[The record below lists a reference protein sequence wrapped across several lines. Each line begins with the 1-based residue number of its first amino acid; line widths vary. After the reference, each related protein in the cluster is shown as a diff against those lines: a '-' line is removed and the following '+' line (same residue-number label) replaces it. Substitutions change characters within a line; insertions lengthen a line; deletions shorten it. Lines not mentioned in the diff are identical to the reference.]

1 MIQAMPNLLS
11 RPRRLLFL
19 ALAAGLALR
28 LGFIRYYAEIEG
40 DPLIYG
46 DIAKNWFFHGIYG
59 LSKAGSIAPTI
70 IRLPGYPLFLGLC
83 FRLFGIEHY
92 HAVLYAQAVADLLTC
107 LLVGAIAGRMCGSR
121 AGWWALWLAVLCP
134 FTANYTA
141 IAVTETLELLATAAA
156 FYAFLRLLREPRLRW
171 TLLLACSACYAALLR
186 PDGALVGIT
195 LYPALLLYG
204 RRPLGLGRSL
214 RFAGLCVLLT
224 AIPFTAWTIRNWRTF
239 HVFQPLAP
247 RYATEPYESTDPGF
261 NRWVSTVCADFACTS
276 DVYWNENSGPIL
288 ESTLPSRAFDSP
300 AQRRETSQLLDDY
313 NRVTTLTPAIDAR
326 FGQLAAERIHD
337 HPWRARLELPL
348 LRLADMWLR
357 PRVEELPI
365 ELRWW
370 QYREHPAETE
380 FSFAYAGLN
389 LLLLLAALIGLY
401 KRPPLTGAIL
411 VFLLLRCA
419 LLLTLETA
427 EPRYTLE
434 CFPLMLVLAAVACS
448 RCPTSPR
455 AAFPVQPSE

>member
-1 MIQAMPNLLS
+1 MIQAMLNLLS
-11 RPRRLLFL
+11 RPRRLLLL
-19 ALAAGLALR
+19 ALAAGLGLR
-28 LGFIRYYAEIEG
+28 LYFIRYFAEIEG

-59 LSKAGSIAPTI
+59 LSKSGAIAPTI

-92 HAVLYAQAVADLLTC
+92 NAVLFVQAAADLLTC
-107 LLVGAIAGRMCGSR
+107 LLVGAIARRICGAR
-121 AGWWALWLAVLCP
+121 AGWWALWLALLCP

-156 FYAFLRLLREPRLRW
+156 FYAFLRLLREPRRRW
-171 TLLLACSACYAALLR
+171 ALLLACSACYAALLR
-186 PDGALVGIT
+186 PDGALVGLT
-195 LYPALLLYG
+195 LYPAIFLYG
-204 RRPLGLGRSL
+204 RRSFGLGCSL
-214 RFAGLCVLLT
+214 RLAGLCLLFT
-224 AIPFTAWTIRNWRTF
+224 ALPFTAWTIRNWRTF

-261 NRWVSTVCADFACTS
+261 NRWVSTVCADFTCTS

-300 AQRRETSQLLDDY
+300 AQRRETRQLLDDY
-313 NRVTTLTPAIDAR
+313 NRVTTLTPSIDAR

-337 HPWRARLELPL
+337 HPWRSRVELPL

-357 PRVEELPI
+357 PRVEDLPI

-370 QYREHPAETE
+370 QYSLHSDETE

-389 LLLLLAALIGLY
+389 LCLLLAALIGLC

-411 VFLLLRCA
+411 AFLLLRCA

-434 CFPLMLVLAAVACS
+434 CFPLVLVLAAVAAS

-455 AAFPVQPSE
+455 AAFPAQPSA